1 MEMDRS
7 LNPGMVLFDLI
18 GYKQVLSTV
27 VWKMKVEGDLKLRAL
42 FLQNLED
49 AF

>member
-1 MEMDRS
+1 MDRS

-27 VWKMKVEGDLKLRAL
+27 VWKMKVEGDLKLRAP